1 MKPHASIV
9 IMACI
14 ALLLAGGCRYQ
25 NKLSGDS
32 QMFAHNVYFTLNDAS
47 EEKKAE
53 LVAEC
58 HRYLKD
64 HPGVVFFA
72 AGTVSQAHDREVNVR
87 DFDVSLH
94 VIFDSVTNQDAYQE
108 APDHL
113 TFIERNKGNWK
124 QVRVFDSLVD

>member
-1 MKPHASIV
+1 
-9 IMACI
+9 
-14 ALLLAGGCRYQ
+14 
-25 NKLSGDS
+25 
-32 QMFAHNVYFTLNDAS
+32 MFAHNVYFTLNDAS
-47 EEKKAE
+47 QEQTDT

-94 VIFDSVTNQDAYQE
+94 VIFDNVVAQDAYQTAE
-108 APDHL
+108 DHL
-113 TFIERNKGNWK
+113 TFIERNKANWK

>member
-1 MKPHASIV
+1 
-9 IMACI
+9 MACI

-32 QMFAHNVYFTLNDAS
+32 QMFAHNVYLTLNDAS
-47 EEKKAE
+47 DEKKAE
-53 LVAEC
+53 LVTEC

-94 VIFDSVTNQDAYQE
+94 VIFDSIANQDAYQE

-113 TFIERNKGNWK
+113 TFIERNKANWK

>member
-1 MKPHASIV
+1 
-9 IMACI
+9 
-14 ALLLAGGCRYQ
+14 
-25 NKLSGDS
+25 
-32 QMFAHNVYFTLNDAS
+32 MFAHNVYFTLKDS
-47 EEKKAE
+47 SQEQVDT

-72 AGTVSQAHDREVNVR
+72 AGTVSPEHDRPVNVR

-94 VIFDSVTNQDAYQE
+94 VIFDSVAAQDAYQM
-108 APDHL
+108 AADHL